1 MNKKDL
7 PVPAE
12 YEQASQRFSIIW
24 NDYVQREE
32 DAKSEFINMVKILE
46 SNGYTRTKAIGK
58 IVSDH
63 KHLKGFSRMT
73 IYRSLPDDMKRKY
86 ESSNIIMLPD
96 NSDVSNDTFEILQ
109 EIDTK
114 DAIFSTNDDINNSD
128 EQLDIKRLQERNR
141 LLIKTLQKERYEA
154 YKTKINE
161 LLKEKEALENGEIPE
176 LRDDEFPAIFIREYR
191 SKDNNCLLQEYY
203 SQPVYKGLI
212 LPHSIILN
220 VTEKKVDSAV
230 LDHDKFQLY
239 NKELIKQ
246 NKSKK

>member
-73 IYRSLPDDMKRKY
+73 IYRSLPDNMKRKY

-96 NSDVSNDTFEILQ
+96 NSDVSNDTFEQTSQQPIEAGDQINQLDAQILQ
-109 EIDTK
+109 EK
-114 DAIFSTNDDINNSD
+114 N
-128 EQLDIKRLQERNR
+128 QL
-141 LLIKTLQKERYEA
+141 
-154 YKTKINE
+154 
-161 LLKEKEALENGEIPE
+161 LLKELEITGEKSRP
-176 LRDDEFPAIFIREYR
+176 LKFVKQYT
-191 SKDNNCLLQEYY
+191 SKDLSLIHEYEGIISY
-203 SQPVYKGLI
+203 EGKI
-212 LPHSIILN
+212 LPLHCIIDF
-220 VTEKKVDSAV
+220 TEHEISSLVV
-230 LDHDKFQLY
+230 VPDKYELF
-239 NKELIKQ
+239 NKTMINQTNNRK
-246 NKSKK
+246 